1 MSRAVRLE
9 SGWLSRQ
16 LDSAHERA
24 SHLPNWL
31 TRSSSSHQQS
41 QSSDSEDE
49 QSSQRKR
56 AKEANE

>member
-9 SGWLSRQ
+9 SGWLLRQ

-31 TRSSSSHQQS
+31 TRSNSSNQQS

-49 QSSQRKR
+49 RPPQRKR
-56 AKEANE
+56 AKDVNE

>member
-1 MSRAVRLE
+1 MARAVRLE

-31 TRSSSSHQQS
+31 TRSSSSQQQS
-41 QSSDSEDE
+41 QGSDSEGE
-49 QSSQRKR
+49 RSSQRKR
-56 AKEANE
+56 LNEVDD

>member
-1 MSRAVRLE
+1 MSRIVRLE

-31 TRSSSSHQQS
+31 TRPGSPRQQS
-41 QSSDSEDE
+41 QDSNSEDE
-49 QSSQRKR
+49 RPPQRNR
-56 AKEANE
+56 AKEVNE

>member
-31 TRSSSSHQQS
+31 TRPGSPRQQT
-41 QSSDSEDE
+41 QSSNSEDE
-49 QSSQRKR
+49 HSSLSNPTK
-56 AKEANE
+56 APND